1 MISMDK
7 TYKTRDG
14 SDVRMV
20 CVNAG
25 SNAPVVAVVNDETVS
40 YSADGRF
47 FKSIQHESVWDL
59 VEVSP
64 YADFKIDEPVM
75 VQIHPMGNWSKGYF
89 AGLKSP
95 SVTPTIWA
103 NGSTRWSAHCH
114 DITRVNECRRP
125 TAEELAS

>member
-14 SDVRMV
+14 CDVRIA

-40 YSADGRF
+40 YSANGRF
-47 FKSIQHESVWDL
+47 FKSINHESVWDL
-59 VEVSP
+59 IEVSP
-64 YADFKIDEPVM
+64 YADFTIDEPVM
-75 VQIHPMGNWSKGYF
+75 VRKFGGWVKRHF
-89 AGLKSP
+89 AGVTDMGSP
-95 SVTPTIWA
+95 KVWDAGFTSWTSEEQPNA
-103 NGSTRWSAHCH
+103 FWS
-114 DITRVNECRRP
+114 ECRRP